1 MRHQSH
7 RGIFGVSLRALVRRG
22 GKILCI
28 GSLDTENTVH
38 MKIGTRKRLSFI
50 FSYGGQARDLK
61 EVLDLIA
68 SGAIKPQVEERS
80 LDSLPEVLG
89 GLEAG
94 EVDGRVALVH
104 K

>member
-1 MRHQSH
+1 
-7 RGIFGVSLRALVRRG
+7 
-22 GKILCI
+22 
-28 GSLDTENTVH
+28 

-68 SGAIKPQVEERS
+68 AGAIKPQVEETS
-80 LDSLPEVLG
+80 LDRLPEVLKR
-89 GLEAG
+89 LEAG